1 MKRKL
6 IYLFLFC
13 SVLAFAN
20 PGTDLLSLLPDAYG
34 YEGMAVIQEPS
45 VYKGYDLFTMIDG
58 GAEIYFEYGFQ
69 TALSTAYIKDDTR
82 IELQLYEMS
91 DKGAAAGMVTHSR
104 ITGDTIENIGESLV
118 LNNETYSFFQ
128 KGNIFGI
135 ISCSQS
141 SADMSHVYRE
151 MMMDILSRIESTG
164 IYPDLLQKV
173 LQAGYNF
180 GDVKYIRGNIAL
192 ASSYFSSHKDLF
204 AMEDA
209 VSIDA
214 DGIRYIIFSYPD
226 SISPGSQIQVL
237 KTKLSKGTGITNY
250 LEKDSMIYYTDRR
263 GRDIIIQKQGKY
275 LVATIFT
282 DGRADKSKLLPG
294 GFNF

>member
-1 MKRKL
+1 
-6 IYLFLFC
+6 
-13 SVLAFAN
+13 
-20 PGTDLLSLLPDAYG
+20 
-34 YEGMAVIQEPS
+34 
-45 VYKGYDLFTMIDG
+45 
-58 GAEIYFEYGFQ
+58 
-69 TALSTAYIKDDTR
+69 
-82 IELQLYEMS
+82 
-91 DKGAAAGMVTHSR
+91 
-104 ITGDTIENIGESLV
+104 
-118 LNNETYSFFQ
+118 
-128 KGNIFGI
+128 
-135 ISCSQS
+135 
-141 SADMSHVYRE
+141 
-151 MMMDILSRIESTG
+151 
-164 IYPDLLQKV
+164 
-173 LQAGYNF
+173 
-180 GDVKYIRGNIAL
+180 
-192 ASSYFSSHKDLF
+192 
-204 AMEDA
+204 MEDA